1 MNRTHSTLF
10 AGLAALALAVGAASA
25 QDMPAA
31 AGSAPMA
38 PMHNM
43 QHMQRLHG
51 TQYVK
56 GSHRMPATVTSADP
70 ATGLVK
76 VDSAGMALVVHF
88 PPPAMKD
95 LKPGDKITLHLGFSQ
110 P

>member
-1 MNRTHSTLF
+1 MNRSTM
-10 AGLAALALAVGAASA
+10 LAASLATVALAVGTACA
-25 QDMPAA
+25 QTMPAA

-38 PMHNM
+38 PMQHM

-56 GSHRMPATVTSADP
+56 GAHRMPATVTSADP

-88 PPPAMKD
+88 PPPAMKN
-95 LKPGDKITLHLGFSQ
+95 LKPGDKITLHLGYSQ

>member
-1 MNRTHSTLF
+1 MIRLSTL
-10 AGLAALALAVGAASA
+10 AVSVIALAAAGAVSA
-25 QDMPAA
+25 QTMPAA
-31 AGSAPMA
+31 AGTAPMG
-38 PMHNM
+38 PM
-43 QHMQRLHG
+43 HMQRMHG

-56 GSHRMPATVTSADP
+56 GMHRMPATVTSADP

-76 VDSAGMALVVHF
+76 VDSAGMALVLHF

-95 LKPGDKITLHLGFSQ
+95 LKPGDKITLHMGYSQ

>member
-1 MNRTHSTLF
+1 MTRSTTM
-10 AGLAALALAVGAASA
+10 LAASLSVLALAAAVASA
-25 QDMPAA
+25 QDMPAP

-38 PMHNM
+38 PMRNM

-76 VDSAGMALVVHF
+76 VDSLGMALVVHF
-88 PPPAMKD
+88 PPSAMKD
-95 LKPGDKITLHLGFSQ
+95 LKPGDKITLHLGYSQ

>member
-1 MNRTHSTLF
+1 MIRAATLVASLLVLAMA
-10 AGLAALALAVGAASA
+10 AGVASA
-25 QDMPAA
+25 QTMPAT
-31 AGSAPMA
+31 AGSVPMGSA
-38 PMHNM
+38 R
-43 QHMQRLHG
+43 MQRLQG

-56 GSHRMPATVTSADP
+56 GMHRMPATVTSADP

-88 PPPAMKD
+88 PPSAMKD
-95 LKPGDKITLHLGFSQ
+95 LKPGDKITLHLGYSQ